1 MDIYTAIRA
10 LTDYALEKNLIE
22 QSDETFVINSL
33 LDAAGLNAM
42 QQPSVTGKYALTEIL
57 NAFCDHAVECGI
69 IEQDTVSRR
78 DLYDTRIMGII
89 TPRPS
94 EVIRRFASLPSNE
107 ATDMFYNMS
116 IDTNYIR
123 NDRISKNKYWTT
135 DTEYGSLEITV
146 NLSKPEKDP
155 RDIAAAGKAV
165 ASGYPRCL
173 LCPENEGYAG
183 NISHPARQNI
193 RLIPLKLAGEKWFM
207 QYSPYVYY
215 NEHCIVL
222 CGEHRPMKVD
232 KNSLMRLADFVTL
245 FPHYF
250 IGSNA
255 DLPIVGGSILSHDH
269 FQGGRHRFAMDDAES
284 EITLDIDA
292 GGTVKAEIIK
302 WPLSVIRLKSFDKDA
317 IVSAG
322 AKILDLWRDWSDVDA
337 GIIAHDINGDHNT
350 VTPVFRRRGDEYECD
365 IVLRNNLTTPEYPMG
380 VFHPHPEK
388 HHIKKENI
396 GLIEVMGLAILPARL
411 DGEMQKLGEL
421 MLSGG
426 DPRREVQTAL
436 HADWAEDI
444 MRRYSNLG
452 ADNIDAVLKHE
463 IGSVFASVLEDAG
476 VFKCDKNGR
485 EAFMRFASGIRL

>member
-10 LTDYALEKNLIE
+10 LTDYALEKDLIE
-22 QSDETFVINSL
+22 QSDETFVINAL
-33 LDAAGLNAM
+33 LDAAGLDAM
-42 QQPSVTGKYALTEIL
+42 QDPFENGKYALTEIL
-57 NAFCDHAVECGI
+57 NAFCDHAVEKGI
-69 IEQDTVSRR
+69 IEQDTISRR

-107 ATDMFYNMS
+107 ATDMFYKMS

-123 NDRISKNKYWTT
+123 HDRISKNKYWTV
-135 DTEYGSLEITV
+135 DTKYGRFEITV

-165 ASGYPRCL
+165 ASGYPGCL
-173 LCPENEGYAG
+173 LCRENEGYAG

-193 RLIPLKLAGEKWFM
+193 RLIPLELAGEEWFM

-232 KNSLMRLADFVTL
+232 KASMTRLADFVTL

-269 FQGGRHRFAMDDAES
+269 FQGGRHSFAMDAAEC
-284 EITLDIDA
+284 EIPLDIDPS
-292 GGTVKAEIIK
+292 GNVKAEIIK
-302 WPLSVIRLKSFDKDA
+302 WPLSVIRLRSFDKNA
-317 IVSAG
+317 IVDAASE
-322 AKILDLWRDWSDVDA
+322 ILDLWRDWTDTDV
-337 GIIAHDINGDHNT
+337 GIIAHDKNGDHNT
-350 VTPVFRRRGDEYECD
+350 VTPIFRRKGDEYECD
-365 IVLRNNLTTPEYPMG
+365 VVLRNNLTTPEYPMG

-396 GLIEVMGLAILPARL
+396 GLIEVMGLAVLPARL
-411 DGEMQKLGEL
+411 DSEMQKLREL

-426 DPRREVQTAL
+426 DIRQCAQTAR

-444 MRRYSNLG
+444 MSRYSDLN
-452 ADNIDAVLKHE
+452 ADNIDDILKRE
-463 IGSVFASVLEDAG
+463 IGNVFASVLEDAG

-485 EAFMRFASGIRL
+485 DAFMRFASCIRL